1 MKTFFGRVIA
11 VVFGI
16 TLFIIGCFIVISILG
31 SILGGADKVTVD
43 SGSVLKLYFKEPIYE
58 SNMEIQTSL
67 FNLTEKESPNLLQIL
82 NAIENAKDDD
92 NIKGISLELN
102 TTTPEEIT
110 QIDLIRDKI
119 QDFKSS
125 GKFVYAYTNRASQS
139 DYYLAT
145 VADSIFHNPLGN
157 IDLKGL
163 SSEVMFFKNFGEKY
177 GIEFEIIRH
186 GDYKSAVEPF
196 LRDNLSDENREQ
208 LTQIVTQIWDGMTS
222 KMSSSRNISTEQLNQ
237 YTDSLVA
244 FNAKSA
250 LSHKLVDALYQE
262 SEYHEFLK
270 SKLNIDNDKK
280 LKSIEINDYAKT
292 LKNKFESDKIAVL
305 YAHGTIMPGD
315 SQFGIQSETYKEAIQ
330 KIAKDDK
337 IKAVVLRVNSGGGDA
352 NTSEEILHEMRKLH
366 AKKPI
371 VVSFGEVA
379 ASGGYY
385 IAMDS
390 DKIYAEPY
398 TITGSI
404 GVLGMIPNIK
414 GLANNN
420 GFTTDYVKT
429 NENTIYYSP
438 FQGLSKGGLETIT
451 KSTESIYEIFVNHVA
466 ANRNRSFEEIDAL
479 GGGRIYTGSEAK
491 KLGLVDELG
500 SLQDAISYAAEIA
513 EIKDYQ
519 LKSYPQKKTDLET
532 LMKELNL
539 STEVKTQIQN
549 SMDPALLKTY
559 IQLDQ
564 MRKLNGVQ
572 VLWPYDLNIK

>member
-43 SGSVLKLYFKEPIYE
+43 SGSVLKLDFKEPIYE

-82 NAIENAKDDD
+82 NAIENAKEDD

-125 GKFVYAYTNRASQS
+125 GKFVYAYTNRASQA

-145 VADSIFHNPLGN
+145 VADSIFHNPLGS

-208 LTQIVTQIWDGMTS
+208 LTQIVTQIWDGMTT
-222 KMSSSRNISTEQLNQ
+222 KMSDSRNISTEQLNQ

-270 SKLNIDNDKK
+270 SKLNIDDDKK
-280 LKSIEINDYAKT
+280 LKSIEIKDYATT

-366 AKKPI
+366 AKKPV

-390 DKIYAEPY
+390 DKIFAEPY

-479 GGGRIYTGSEAK
+479 GGGRIYTGTEAK

-500 SLQDAISYAAEIA
+500 SLQDAISYAAEVA

-539 STEVKTQIQN
+539 STEVKAQIQN

-559 IQLDQ
+559 IQIDQ

-572 VLWPYDLNIK
+572 VLWPYDLNIR

>member
-16 TLFIIGCFIVISILG
+16 TLFIIGCFIVFSIIGSILG
-31 SILGGADKVTVD
+31 STDKVTVD
-43 SGSVLKLYFKEPIYE
+43 SGSVLKLDFKQPIYE
-58 SNMEIQTSL
+58 SNMEVQTSL

-82 NAIENAKDDD
+82 NAINNAKEDD

-119 QDFKSS
+119 EDFKSS
-125 GKFVYAYTNRASQS
+125 GKFVYAYTNRASQA

-145 VADSIFHNPLGN
+145 VADSIFHNPLGS

-222 KMSSSRNISTEQLNQ
+222 KMSSSRKISPEQLNQ

-244 FNAKSA
+244 FNASSA
-250 LSHKLVDALYQE
+250 LSHKLVDILYQE

-270 SKLNIDNDKK
+270 SKLNIEEDKK

-292 LKNKFESDKIAVL
+292 LKDKFESDKIAVL

-352 NTSEEILHEMRKLH
+352 NTSEEILHELRKLH
-366 AKKPI
+366 AKKPV

-420 GFTTDYVKT
+420 GLTTDYVKT

-466 ANRNRSFEEIDAL
+466 KNRNRSFEEIDAL
-479 GGGRIYTGSEAK
+479 GGGRIYTGTEAK

-500 SLQDAISYAAEIA
+500 SLHDAIAFAAEKA

-539 STEVKTQIQN
+539 TTEVKTQIQN

-559 IQLDQ
+559 IQMDQ

-572 VLWPYDLNIK
+572 VLWPYDLNIR